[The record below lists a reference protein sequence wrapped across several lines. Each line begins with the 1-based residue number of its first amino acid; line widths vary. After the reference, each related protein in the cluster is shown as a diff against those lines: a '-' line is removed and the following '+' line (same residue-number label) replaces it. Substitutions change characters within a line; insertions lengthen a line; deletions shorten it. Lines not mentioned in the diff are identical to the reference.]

1 MKKTTL
7 CLLLAVAVSA
17 CKNKTTQT
25 TESTD
30 TVTTATTVTPAAA
43 DTTFNLDK
51 IPVSDKE
58 LGTFPFLAPPPL
70 YSYNYQQEANPKNI
84 KAADKEYMAV
94 NGKLI
99 AREGKTFKIN
109 IDLHRTDEKRFD
121 SAVVQK
127 YYEDKIKELGG
138 VQVNNVEIAQAEYDR
153 VGKTE
158 LIDKQ
163 YGYTLDPNL
172 LDRIKTYV
180 IKTKDKIVWIQLCL
194 LNEESGRIAIL
205 EQVVK

>member
-1 MKKTTL
+1 MKKITL

-17 CKNKTTQT
+17 CKIKTTQT

-30 TVTTATTVTPAAA
+30 SVTAAA
-43 DTTFNLDK
+43 DTTFNLDN
-51 IPVSDKE
+51 IPVSDKD

-84 KAADKEYMAV
+84 KATDKEYMAV

-121 SAVVQK
+121 AAVVQK

-138 VQVNNVEIAQAEYDR
+138 IQVNNTEITQAEYDR
-153 VGKTE
+153 VGKT
-158 LIDKQ
+158 
-163 YGYTLDPNL
+163 
-172 LDRIKTYV
+172 
-180 IKTKDKIVWIQLCL
+180 
-194 LNEESGRIAIL
+194 
-205 EQVVK
+205 